1 MHVRVGHVAAFAI
14 GVGNN
19 CTEEGAALEGR
30 LGVGEDLRL
39 PHFRVQ
45 VFMGDA
51 LWLLEYI
58 RYC

>member
-1 MHVRVGHVAAFAI
+1 MAAFAI

-19 CTEEGAALEGR
+19 CTEEDAVREGR
-30 LGVGEDLRL
+30 LGVGEDLRP

-51 LWLLEYI
+51 SWLLEYI